1 MVTGVT
7 WVIVLTAL
15 LAAVSGAALCLLLLA
30 RGPLRHWLRGFLDRL
45 RPEQSKRR
53 EMVTEFIKTAPTIL
67 DYQLLVDSLP
77 VTVSRAF
84 DCRYAC
90 LFLKNGRG
98 GGYSLGTCSAPGD
111 ALVDAEMVIAEDNPV
126 VCRLRERAEAA
137 PWALSGRDSVL
148 RGLPD
153 KDTRVFRMLG
163 ARLLAPL
170 YLRKKLMGF
179 LLLSRRLNVRA
190 YSREDRELLAS
201 LCFQAASALENA
213 RLYTLART
221 EAITDALTKLYNRR
235 FFEEALEQELARHWR
250 YGHKFALL
258 LIDVDRFKLY
268 NDRKGHLAGDLVL
281 AQLGLILKRELRAVD
296 IAARWGGEEFA
307 VLLPETGM
315 EQALATAERLREV
328 VETDL
333 ASREEGVEPLTV
345 SIGVSGCPLHGV
357 TRNELLLRAD
367 QALYRAKDLG
377 RNAVCVCPVAAV
389 VDQPSAFLQ

>member
-1 MVTGVT
+1 VT

-30 RGPLRHWLRGFLDRL
+30 RGPLRYWLRGFLDRL
-45 RPEQSKRR
+45 RPEQSERR
-53 EMVTEFIKTAPTIL
+53 KMGTEFIKIAPTIL
-67 DYQLLVDSLP
+67 DYRLLVDSLS

-90 LFLKNGRG
+90 LFLKNGRD
-98 GGYSLGTCSAPGD
+98 GGYSLRTCSAPGD
-111 ALVDAEMVIAEDNPV
+111 ALADVEMVIAEDNPV
-126 VCRLRERAEAA
+126 VCRLRERPEAA
-137 PWALSGRDSVL
+137 SWVISGRDPVL

-170 YLRKKLMGF
+170 YLREKLLGF

-201 LCFQAASALENA
+201 LCSQAAVALENA

-221 EAITDALTKLYNRR
+221 EAITDALTRLYNRR

-281 AQLGLILKRELRAVD
+281 TQLGLTLKKELRAVD

-307 VLLPETGM
+307 ILLPETEM

-328 VETDL
+328 METDL
-333 ASREEGVEPLTV
+333 APREEGVEPLTV

-357 TRNELLLRAD
+357 TRNELLFRAD

-377 RNAVCVCPVAAV
+377 RNVVCVYPVAAV
-389 VDQPSAFLQ
+389 VDQPLVHLQ